1 MDKNFD
7 KDIEQLLKT
16 EGVVKKGDALWFK
29 KKFFAPPGMLYLTPK
44 RIVFEKSGNQFA
56 GVLLKL
62 LMRSQRSH
70 FLHNIELSSIK
81 ELRRDTFGLN
91 KNILTLVLFDG
102 TAFSF
107 NTNGFD
113 EWKATIEKQ
122 TLK

>member
-1 MDKNFD
+1 MVQEKILRPARNAIPDPE
-7 KDIEQLLKT
+7 KDS
-16 EGVVKKGDALWFK
+16 V
-29 KKFFAPPGMLYLTPK
+29 
-44 RIVFEKSGNQFA
+44 RKSGNQFA
-56 GVLLKL
+56 GVLVKM

-91 KNILTLVLFDG
+91 KNILTLVLSDE

-113 EWKATIEKQ
+113 EWKAVLEKQ
-122 TLK
+122 MV